1 MRAPFSRM
9 LSVNDQFNLLLS
21 CRRFQEAESCQEL
34 RRIIED
40 EPELGSLEWCKMT
53 GISCLVVAKHEGDH
67 HAFVTRVG
75 QLVKKMPWIIRDL
88 LKIHPIDLVVDST
101 MEAIREGSKELAQ
114 QMPKSAKFRVNLN
127 RRDTKLDRKML
138 LHEIAIQFPGKVDL
152 EKYDWIV
159 AVEILGPVTGLA
171 LLREEEIVTLRR
183 P

>member
-1 MRAPFSRM
+1 M
-9 LSVNDQFNLLLS
+9 LSVNDEFNLLLS

-34 RRIIED
+34 RRIIDE
-40 EPELGSLEWCKMT
+40 EPELGAVERCKLT
-53 GISCLVVAKHEGDH
+53 GITCLVVAKVDGDP

-75 QLVKKMPWIIRDL
+75 ERVRKMPWIVRDL

-101 MEAIREGSKELAQ
+101 VKAIRKGSKVLAK
-114 QMPKSAKFRVNLN
+114 QMTKTDMFRINLN
-127 RRDTKLDRKML
+127 RRDTDLDRDKL

-152 EKYDWIV
+152 EKYDWVV

>member
-1 MRAPFSRM
+1 M

-34 RRIIED
+34 RRIMD
-40 EPELGSLEWCKMT
+40 DDPDLGSLEWCKLT
-53 GISCLVVAKHEGDH
+53 GISCLVVAQYEGDT
-67 HAFVTRVG
+67 HAFVTRLG
-75 QLVKKMPWIIRDL
+75 KLVKKMPWIVRDL
-88 LKIHPIDLVVDST
+88 LKIHPIDLVVEST
-101 MEAIREGSKELAQ
+101 LEAIREGSKELAKR
-114 QMPKSAKFRVNLN
+114 MPDTAKFRVNLN
-127 RRDTKLDRKML
+127 RRDTKLDRKEL

-152 EKYDWIV
+152 EEYDWVV

>member
-1 MRAPFSRM
+1 M

-34 RRIIED
+34 RRIIDD
-40 EPELGSLEWCKMT
+40 EPDLGALEWCKLT
-53 GISCLVVAKHEGDH
+53 GISCLLVAKYEGDSH
-67 HAFVTRVG
+67 GFVTRLA
-75 QLVKKMPWIIRDL
+75 QLVKKMPWIVRDL
-88 LKIHPIDLVVDST
+88 LKIHPIDLVVDTS
-101 MEAIREGSKELAQ
+101 MEAIRNGSKELAK
-114 QMPKSAKFRVNLN
+114 QMPKTATFRINLN
-127 RRDTKLDRKML
+127 RRDTKLDRKKL

-152 EKYDWIV
+152 EGFDWIV